1 MKQSA
6 STCCA
11 VAIVSAL
18 KSGSS
23 SATISPQPSTPS
35 ATIRTSGTMRASV
48 RPKLV
53 SKGRTSVSLMRR
65 TSTEERRTGAAAARF
80 RTEGD
85 VPAVDIR

>member
-6 STCCA
+6 STCRA
-11 VAIVSAL
+11 VVIVSAL

-35 ATIRTSGTMRASV
+35 ATMRTSGTMRASM

-53 SKGRTSVSLMRR
+53 SNGRTSVS
-65 TSTEERRTGAAAARF
+65 
-80 RTEGD
+80 
-85 VPAVDIR
+85 